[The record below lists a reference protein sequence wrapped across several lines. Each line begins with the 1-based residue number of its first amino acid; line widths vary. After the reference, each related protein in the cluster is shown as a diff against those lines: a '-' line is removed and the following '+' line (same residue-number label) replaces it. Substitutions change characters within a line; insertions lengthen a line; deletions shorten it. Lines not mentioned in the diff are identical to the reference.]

1 MQGARTS
8 IAREQTLVGLAITV
22 FGLVFAWEMANWIA
36 GGNIEELILVFL
48 GGVVCV
54 IGSVILQNWRAGFYL
69 FLFWVIFE
77 DLVRKYM
84 GNNMTIYFG
93 KDALVI
99 LIYISLYLSVRRHR
113 DQIFRP
119 VFAVP
124 LVIFFWFAVMQ
135 AFNPYS
141 PSPLYGALGLKVDFL
156 YVGLM
161 FVGYALIRT
170 DEDLRRFLTTSM
182 LLAAAVSLLGIIQ
195 SIVGP
200 EFLNPSTLAPEIKEL
215 AALQKVT
222 PISHEIIHL
231 PSAVFVSSS
240 RYSSF
245 MSLAVV
251 LGLGA
256 SGYLLLHSVRGRWIV
271 WSCLGVVAVGV
282 VFSGSRGSLIQSV
295 ATAAVM
301 CAAFIWG
308 APWRTRQVYR
318 MLKSIRQSA
327 IMIGICVTLAALVY
341 PVAVGGKWAYYTE
354 TLSPDSDSY
363 QLTDR
368 VWDYPLYN
376 LELAFGN
383 PHWVEG
389 MGTGTTSLGAQYV
402 AKFLNEKPS
411 GLGVECGYGTIVVE
425 FGIVGLILW
434 LAWTST
440 LVVSCW
446 RTVLKLRQTRM
457 FPIGF
462 MIFWFAFI
470 LLFPQTFGS
479 MNNYQDYVENAY
491 LWLLIGIL
499 FRLPEMLVTGPVPV
513 PVSHEPRRFS
523 S

>member
-1 MQGARTS
+1 MISGRTS
-8 IAREQTLVGLAITV
+8 LVREQTVVGLGLTMAGLALAWSMGKWIT
-22 FGLVFAWEMANWIA
+22 
-36 GGNIEELILVFL
+36 GGNFDELIYVFL
-48 GGVVCV
+48 AAVVCV
-54 IGSVILQNWRAGFYL
+54 IGTVIFQDWRTGFYL
-69 FLFWVIFE
+69 FLFWVVFE

-84 GNNMTIYFG
+84 GNNMAIYFG

-99 LIYISLYLSVRRHR
+99 LIYVSLFLSARRHR
-113 DQIFRP
+113 DQVFRP
-119 VFAVP
+119 PFAVP

-170 DEDLRRFLTTSM
+170 DDDLRRFLTTSM

-200 EFLNPSTLAPEIKEL
+200 EFLNPATLAPEIKEL

-231 PSAVFVSSS
+231 PSAVFVSAS

-256 SGYLLLHSVRGRWIV
+256 SGYLLLHTVRGRWIV

-282 VFSGSRGSLIQSV
+282 VFSGSRGSLIQSAV
-295 ATAAVM
+295 SAAVM
-301 CAAFIWG
+301 SAAFIWG

-318 MLKSIRQSA
+318 MLKAIRQSA
-327 IMIGICVTLAALVY
+327 VMIAIFVALAAAVY

-354 TLSPDSDSY
+354 TLSPDSESY

-376 LELAFGN
+376 LELAFAE
-383 PHWVEG
+383 PHWVTG
-389 MGTGTTSLGAQYV
+389 VGTGVTSLGSQYV
-402 AKFLNEKPS
+402 AKYLREKPP
-411 GLGVECGYGTIVVE
+411 GLGVECGYGTIVIE

-440 LVVSCW
+440 LVMYCW

-462 MIFWFAFI
+462 MVFWFAAV

-479 MNNYQDYVENAY
+479 MNNYQDYVVNAY

-499 FRLPEMLVTGPVPV
+499 FRLPEMIATGPVPV
-513 PVSHEPRRFS
+513 AAPHEARRFS